1 MSNEPRG
8 KHERKIESM
17 MKASYSVIVI
27 DNARLEHTFVRYSL
41 LMLRWDAAML
51 LARQRATTRNFHIFK
66 LQGGAMRLANQPH
79 QPTASQQ
86 LSTAKVFHLNVVWN
100 FPLLYH

>member
-1 MSNEPRG
+1 
-8 KHERKIESM
+8 